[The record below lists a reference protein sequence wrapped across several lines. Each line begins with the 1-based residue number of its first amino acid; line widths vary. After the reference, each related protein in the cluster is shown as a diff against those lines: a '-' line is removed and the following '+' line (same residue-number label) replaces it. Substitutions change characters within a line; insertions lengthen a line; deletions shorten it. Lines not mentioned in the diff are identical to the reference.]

1 MNNSEDRIIR
11 YVNRLPPE
19 LIRYI
24 KQYLPISLLK
34 KLRRIHKN
42 EFPLN
47 YRLCIDLNDYFYK
60 KYISFDI
67 TIKSCYWSISILK
80 KKELQEKS
88 KTVNPFTFDFWQDVF
103 TYTPSIKSQITT
115 KQNSIEIYQS
125 FMDHYKEY
133 YNQSSIHLRNHNI
146 IIFLI
151 NQ

>member
-1 MNNSEDRIIR
+1 MNNSEDRAIMR
-11 YVNRLPPE
+11 YVNRMPLE

-34 KLRRIHKN
+34 KVRKIHEY

-60 KYISFDI
+60 KYIGFDI

-88 KTVNPFTFDFWQDVF
+88 KTVNPFTIDFWQDLF
-103 TYTPSIKSQITT
+103 SDNLSIQNQIITKEKSIK
-115 KQNSIEIYQS
+115 IYQS

-133 YNQSSIHLRNHNI
+133 YDQSTIHLRNHNI
-146 IIFLI
+146 IIF
-151 NQ
+151 

>member
-1 MNNSEDRIIR
+1 MNNSEDRAMR
-11 YVNRLPPE
+11 YVNRMPPE

-34 KLRRIHKN
+34 KVRKIRKN
-42 EFPLN
+42 EIPLN

-60 KYISFDI
+60 KYIGFDI

-80 KKELQEKS
+80 KKEFQEKG

-103 TYTPSIKSQITT
+103 SDSPSIQNQIIAKEKSI
-115 KQNSIEIYQS
+115 KIYQS

-133 YNQSSIHLRNHNI
+133 YDQSTIHLRNHKL
-146 IIFLI
+146 IIF
-151 NQ
+151 

>member
-1 MNNSEDRIIR
+1 MNNSEDIAIR

-34 KLRRIHKN
+34 NVRKIHEN

-47 YRLCIDLNDYFYK
+47 YRLCKDLNDYFYK
-60 KYISFDI
+60 KYIGFTI
-67 TIKSCYWSISILK
+67 TIKASQWSISILQ

-133 YNQSSIHLRNHNI
+133 YNQSSIHLRNNHI
-146 IIFLI
+146 IEVI
-151 NQ
+151 

>member
-1 MNNSEDRIIR
+1 MNNSEERAMR
-11 YVNRLPPE
+11 YVNRMPPE

-34 KLRRIHKN
+34 KVRRIHKN

-60 KYISFDI
+60 KYIGFDI
-67 TIKSCYWSISILK
+67 TIKASHWSISILK
-80 KKELQEKS
+80 KKELQEKM

-103 TYTPSIKSQITT
+103 SGSPSIKSQIIA
-115 KQNSIEIYQS
+115 KENCIQIYQS

-133 YNQSSIHLRNHNI
+133 YDQSTIHLRNRK
-146 IIFLI
+146 LI
-151 NQ
+151 VF

>member
-34 KLRRIHKN
+34 KMRRIHKN

-60 KYISFDI
+60 KYIGFDI

-88 KTVNPFTFDFWQDVF
+88 KTVNPFTIDFWQDLF
-103 TYTPSIKSQITT
+103 SDNLSIQNQIIAKEKSIK
-115 KQNSIEIYQS
+115 IYQS

-133 YNQSSIHLRNHNI
+133 YDQSTIHLRNHNI
-146 IIFLI
+146 IIF
-151 NQ
+151 

>member
-1 MNNSEDRIIR
+1 MNNSEDRAIMR
-11 YVNRLPPE
+11 YVNRMPPE

-24 KQYLPISLLK
+24 KQYFPISLLK
-34 KLRRIHKN
+34 KVRKIHEY

-60 KYISFDI
+60 KYIGFDI

-103 TYTPSIKSQITT
+103 TGTPSIKNQIIA
-115 KQNSIEIYQS
+115 KEKSIEIYQS

-133 YNQSSIHLRNHNI
+133 HNQSTIHLRNLK
-146 IIFLI
+146 LI
-151 NQ
+151 VF